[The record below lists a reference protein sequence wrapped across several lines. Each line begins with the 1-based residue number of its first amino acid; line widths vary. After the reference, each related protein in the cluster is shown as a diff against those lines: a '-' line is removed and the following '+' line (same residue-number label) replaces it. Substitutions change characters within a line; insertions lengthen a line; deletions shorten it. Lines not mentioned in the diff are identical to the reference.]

1 MALKDDIETN
11 ARETFQS
18 NWSERDGRVVPSPSD
33 LKMGND
39 AVKFDRATVL
49 YADLDQS
56 TDLVD
61 KKKWWF
67 AAEVY
72 KTFLYAASRL
82 VRAEGGSI
90 VSYDGDRVMGIF
102 VGDRQCNDAVRCA
115 LKINYAVKKIVQPA
129 LDKKYPT
136 ADYTIRHVVGIDT
149 STIYAART
157 GVRGDND
164 LVWVGKAANHAAK
177 LTTLS
182 ARYPTWITA
191 KVFSK
196 LDEKQKYGG
205 DPRRLMW
212 EKRTWTAMDGVDV
225 YRSKWHWAV

>member
-11 ARETFQS
+11 SRETFQS
-18 NWSERDGRVVPSPSD
+18 SWTERDGRTVPAPAD
-33 LKMGND
+33 VKLGND
-39 AVKFDRATVL
+39 AVKFERATVL

-102 VGDRQCNDAVRCA
+102 IGDSQCNDAVRCA
-115 LKINYAVKKIVQPA
+115 LKINYAVKSIVQPA
-129 LDKKYPT
+129 LDKRYPT
-136 ADYTIRHVVGIDT
+136 ADYKIQHVVGIDT

-164 LVWVGKAANHAAK
+164 LVWVGTAANHAAK
-177 LTTLS
+177 LTALS
-182 ARYPTWITA
+182 ADYPTWITD
-191 KVFSK
+191 KVFEK
-196 LDEKQKYGG
+196 LNGKQKYGG
-205 DPRRLMW
+205 DPERLIW
-212 EKRTWTAMDGVDV
+212 ENRTWTAMGGVDIH
-225 YRSKWHWAV
+225 RCNWHWSL